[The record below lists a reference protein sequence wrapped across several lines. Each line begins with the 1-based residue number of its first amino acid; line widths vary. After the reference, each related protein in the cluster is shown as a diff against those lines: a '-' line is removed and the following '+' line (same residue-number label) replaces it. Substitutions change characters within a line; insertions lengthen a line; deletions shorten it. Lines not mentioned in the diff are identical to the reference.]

1 MHARFRWVVSLMFVA
16 SNGFAEQPA
25 SNAGYQV
32 GKHYE
37 EIVPAQPVATDG
49 KIEVIEVFWYGCS
62 HCYDF
67 EPYINAW
74 AASKAPDVEF
84 RRIPAAFNK
93 TWRVHAKAYYAA
105 EALGVVDKIHAPFF
119 KALHESKRRLD
130 DEASLAEFFAENGVS
145 KEAFTEAFSSFAVDA
160 KVQQALQSVKQ
171 YGIDGVPKVV
181 INGKFRTPGEVGTS
195 FSEMPKVI
203 EFLIDKE
210 RAAKL

>member
-1 MHARFRWVVSLMFVA
+1 MHARFRWVVALLFFA
-16 SNGFAEQPA
+16 SNGFAEEPA

-105 EALGVVDKIHAPFF
+105 EALGVVDKIHAPFSRRF
-119 KALHESKRRLD
+119 TSPSSGWTMRRHSPSFLPKTASRRKRLPKRSALLRWMPKSNRPSNPLNSMALMACLR
-130 DEASLAEFFAENGVS
+130 SS
-145 KEAFTEAFSSFAVDA
+145 STESFARPEKWVS
-160 KVQQALQSVKQ
+160 ALVKCQ
-171 YGIDGVPKVV
+171 
-181 INGKFRTPGEVGTS
+181 R
-195 FSEMPKVI
+195 
-203 EFLIDKE
+203 
-210 RAAKL
+210 

>member
-1 MHARFRWVVSLMFVA
+1 MFFA
-16 SNGFAEQPA
+16 SSGFAEVPA
-25 SNAGYQV
+25 SNARYQI
-32 GKHYE
+32 GKHYQ

-67 EPYINAW
+67 EPYINKW

-93 TWRVHAKAYYAA
+93 AWHLHAKAYYAA
-105 EALGVVDKIHAPFF
+105 EALGVVDKIHSPFF

-160 KVQQALQSVKQ
+160 KVQQALQSIKQ

-181 INGKFRTPGEVGTS
+181 INGKFRTPGEVGIS
-195 FSEMPKVI
+195 FSDMLKVI
-203 EFLIDKE
+203 DFLIDKE
-210 RAAKL
+210 RAAAKP